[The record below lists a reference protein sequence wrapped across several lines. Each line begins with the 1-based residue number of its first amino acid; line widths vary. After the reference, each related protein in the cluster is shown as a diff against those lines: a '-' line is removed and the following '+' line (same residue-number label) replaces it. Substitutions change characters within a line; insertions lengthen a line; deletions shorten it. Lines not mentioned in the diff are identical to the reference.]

1 MEIPMP
7 ALISSASLLVKSARI
22 GVWLAALATVG
33 ITSLAGCGHA
43 PAADGSDLADAS
55 TPAALAGTWAKQMV
69 FFSESSALGITSR
82 SKVERLLLVRATSD
96 GDQLVTSEEHC
107 EVNTVSS
114 AAAKI
119 GFPESLVRA
128 LPMRRQTFTL
138 RDEAGQLRL
147 AAPATVEVLGAR
159 LADAA
164 NDPLPQSPS
173 DPKVFDLDADGQP
186 GVTIQVSGRVVL
198 ININARIYVTQ
209 RTLTQESGTL
219 RDSQTIAG
227 SLRWSMEQYTMGS
240 DNSILARLTPSITP
254 RLDGSEFT
262 MRKLSDDATCATL
275 KARYVSLF
283 TPPRL

>member
-1 MEIPMP
+1 MS
-7 ALISSASLLVKSARI
+7 ALISPASLLVKSARA
-22 GVWLAALATVG
+22 GVWLATLAAFG

-43 PAADGSDLADAS
+43 PEADGSDLADAS

-147 AAPATVEVLGAR
+147 DAPATIEVLGAR
-159 LADAA
+159 LTDSA

-173 DPKVFDLDADGQP
+173 DPQVFDLDADGQP
-186 GVTIQVSGRVVL
+186 GVTIQVSGRFVL

-262 MRKLSDDATCATL
+262 MRKLSDDATCATV
-275 KARYVSLF
+275 KARYASLF